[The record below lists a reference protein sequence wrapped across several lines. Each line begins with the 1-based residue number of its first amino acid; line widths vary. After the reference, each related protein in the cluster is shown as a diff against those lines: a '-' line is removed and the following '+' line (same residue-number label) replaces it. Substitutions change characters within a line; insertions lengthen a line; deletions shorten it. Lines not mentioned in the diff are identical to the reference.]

1 MSDLENKEKMS
12 EPDVTARDIWC
23 FGIKYWSQE
32 KRNLVF
38 SGVLMLIAIV
48 ADIIYPVFSGHLFDA
63 LADGVNGREAHI
75 RPAFMALA
83 GLAAMSFLH
92 HISRISGIF
101 FWNRLSARTC
111 MRIVNDGHHK
121 VQRFSTD
128 WHTNSFAGATVRKI
142 TRGMWGFDQFE
153 DILYMN
159 LGPSAMV
166 LIGIT
171 ISQIIHEP
179 IIGLT
184 FLGGL
189 VVYILLSVSLAVKY
203 VAPIN
208 RDWVTQDTKLGGT
221 LADSIT
227 CNAVV
232 KTFGSEQREDRRL
245 FDETTVW
252 QSKAIRS
259 WDRFVNTD
267 LIQSIVLYSLVMSLV
282 GLSVW
287 KWSIGHFTPGD
298 VSYTLTSAFIV
309 MGYVRDIGN
318 QIRNLQ
324 KSINDMEDV
333 IRFDKAELT
342 VADVDGAKDLV
353 VKTGSVTFDNV
364 TFTYQNQKAPTYQDF
379 TISIKPG
386 EKIGLVGHSGSGKS
400 TFVKLVQRLYNL
412 DIGHI
417 RIDGQDI
424 AKVTQESLRQSIS
437 MVPQEPILFHRT
449 LAENIAY
456 GRPEATMEDIIDAAT
471 RAHAHEFIDR
481 LPEAYETMVGER
493 GIKLSGGERQRVAI
507 ARAIL
512 ADKPILI
519 LDEATSS
526 LDSISEDLIQN
537 AIENLMEGRT
547 TIMIAHRLSTVQNVD
562 RILVFDKGE
571 IIEQG
576 SHTELIKKAGG
587 KYRALFEMQSFGLT
601 G

>member
-12 EPDVTARDIWC
+12 EPDVTARDIWR